1 MENKEE
7 WRKVFDHKNYEVS
20 NLGNVKSLKYGKEKI
35 LKARIQTNGF
45 LSVCLDGKNKSIH
58 HLVAEEFMGYK
69 IDKLTLLDHVDGN
82 KINNRLDNL
91 DIISSRDKK
100 SNYKTERSSI
110 YKGVCFLNKS
120 SKWKASIMVDG
131 RTVYLGS
138 FDDEQEAHESYQ
150 EAVDRLSGGQDIIG
164 TDRKS
169 KCGISDIK
177 FNRTSRMWDTFIKYK
192 GEDILI
198 GSFKKEDDGREAYQ
212 KAYSRVSQKLN
223 PIEE

>member
-1 MENKEE
+1 MKEE
-7 WRKVFDHKNYEVS
+7 WKKVFDHKNYEVS

-35 LKARIQTNGF
+35 LKPIKQTNGYS
-45 LSVCLDGKNKSIH
+45 SVRLDGKNKSIH

-69 IDKLTLLDHVDGN
+69 IDKLTLLDHIDGN
-82 KINNRLDNL
+82 KLNNRLDNL
-91 DIISSRDKK
+91 DIISPRNKK

-110 YKGVCFLNKS
+110 YKGVCFLKQS

-131 RTVYLGS
+131 NRIYLGS
-138 FDDEQEAHESYQ
+138 FNDEEDAHKAYNI
-150 EAVDRLSGGQDIIG
+150 AVDNLNDGNAIFG

-177 FNRTSRMWDTFIKYK
+177 FNRTSRMWDTYIKYK
-192 GEDILI
+192 FEDFFI

-212 KAYSRVSQKLN
+212 KAYFRILQNLN